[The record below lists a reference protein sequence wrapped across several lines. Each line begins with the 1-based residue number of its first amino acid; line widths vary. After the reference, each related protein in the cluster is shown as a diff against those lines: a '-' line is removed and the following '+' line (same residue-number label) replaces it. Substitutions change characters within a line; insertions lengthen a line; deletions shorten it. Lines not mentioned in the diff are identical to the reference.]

1 MSVTET
7 NINNFYDYI
16 NNGLIDEV
24 KLLIDKY
31 KNIDFDIVNSTRLTE
46 TYDDTIYRENSDTP
60 LSWAI
65 NTDNYRIAILLINN
79 GANVRK
85 ATFGQDSA
93 LYYIIFKEYANN
105 YGTINNQRDIIEL
118 VQLLIDKGENVDYQ
132 SNIYEYYGLLY
143 EYSSLM
149 LVCKYLNIDI
159 VELLL
164 KAGADPNLINKVNNN
179 NTALIYATE
188 HINDTDGAFAYEAY
202 QVTQLLLEYDANPN
216 LRDNIGETAL
226 HIIIKNT
233 GNGDELIEDTII
245 LLLEYGADPY
255 LYNNSGY
262 NVITDPNI
270 DPAIQSFISDYVDK
284 HKSKKFLALS
294 KGLNLGPLSYLREL
308 QNIFSVRDYVDYDPI
323 SEKRE
328 TLQKIEETKMKERR
342 KKKTKKK
349 KRKQKKEK
357 KKKKL
362 Y

>member
-1 MSVTET
+1 
-7 NINNFYDYI
+7 
-16 NNGLIDEV
+16 
-24 KLLIDKY
+24 
-31 KNIDFDIVNSTRLTE
+31 
-46 TYDDTIYRENSDTP
+46 
-60 LSWAI
+60 
-65 NTDNYRIAILLINN
+65 
-79 GANVRK
+79 
-85 ATFGQDSA
+85 
-93 LYYIIFKEYANN
+93 
-105 YGTINNQRDIIEL
+105 
-118 VQLLIDKGENVDYQ
+118 
-132 SNIYEYYGLLY
+132 
-143 EYSSLM
+143 M

-164 KAGADPNLINKVNNN
+164 KAGADPNLINDDNNN

-188 HINDTDGAFAYEAY
+188 HVNNTDGAFAYEAY

-216 LRDNIGETAL
+216 LQDDIGETAL
-226 HIIIKNT
+226 HIIIKNI
-233 GNGDELIEDTII
+233 GNSDELIEDTII

-328 TLQKIEETKMKERR
+328 TLQKIEETKMKER
-342 KKKTKKK
+342 KKKRTQKK
-349 KRKQKKEK
+349 KRKQKKQK
-357 KKKKL
+357 KKKKYIKL
-362 Y
+362 YIIYF

>member
-1 MSVTET
+1 
-7 NINNFYDYI
+7 
-16 NNGLIDEV
+16 
-24 KLLIDKY
+24 
-31 KNIDFDIVNSTRLTE
+31 
-46 TYDDTIYRENSDTP
+46 
-60 LSWAI
+60 
-65 NTDNYRIAILLINN
+65 
-79 GANVRK
+79 
-85 ATFGQDSA
+85 
-93 LYYIIFKEYANN
+93 
-105 YGTINNQRDIIEL
+105 
-118 VQLLIDKGENVDYQ
+118 
-132 SNIYEYYGLLY
+132 
-143 EYSSLM
+143 M

-164 KAGADPNLINKVNNN
+164 KAGADPNLINEDNNN

-188 HINDTDGAFAYEAY
+188 HVNNTDGAFAYEAY

-216 LRDNIGETAL
+216 LQDDIGETAL

-233 GNGDELIEDTII
+233 GNSDELIEDTII

-323 SEKRE
+323 SERRE
-328 TLQKIEETKMKERR
+328 TLQKIEETKMKER
-342 KKKTKKK
+342 KKKRTQKK
-349 KRKQKKEK
+349 KRKQKKQK